1 MRSTLIA
8 WLVAGV
14 AAVLLAG
21 VVGWLV
27 SRRLTRPLLAI
38 TAASDSMAHG
48 DLAVRTEVERADEI
62 GVLAGSFN
70 AMADKTQHTVSAL
83 RRFVA
88 DAAHELGTP
97 LTALETDLELAQRQ
111 NDEKE
116 RTRLID
122 RAMHQAERID
132 QLSTNLLLLSR
143 LDTGTVPAPMRPTDL
158 VSLIRQVT
166 DSVASRA
173 EQAGIDLAVD
183 LPEGELRVLGHAEGL
198 QTALDNLVDNAIK
211 FTPVGGSVRIGAEA
225 QDRTA
230 VLWVRDTGIGVPAT
244 DMEDLFSR
252 FHRGRNASAYP
263 GNGLGLAI
271 VKATMDIHSGTVA
284 VESSPQGS
292 RFELRIPLI

>member
-1 MRSTLIA
+1 
-8 WLVAGV
+8 
-14 AAVLLAG
+14 
-21 VVGWLV
+21 
-27 SRRLTRPLLAI
+27 
-38 TAASDSMAHG
+38 MAHG

-62 GVLAGSFN
+62 GILAGSFN

-97 LTALETDLELAQRQ
+97 LTALETDLELAQGQ
-111 NDEKE
+111 DDEKE

-158 VSLIRQVT
+158 VFLIGQVA

-173 EQAGIDLAVD
+173 EQAVIDLAVD

-211 FTPVGGSVRIGAEA
+211 FTPPGGSVRIGAEA
-225 QDRTA
+225 QNRTA
-230 VLWVRDTGIGVPAT
+230 VLWVQDTGIGVPAT

-252 FHRGRNASAYP
+252 FHRGRNASPYP

-271 VKATMDIHSGTVA
+271 VKATMDIHNGTVA

-292 RFELRIPLI
+292 RFELRIPLT